1 LKTPA
6 ARRECDPT
14 FCVFGT
20 CVWWSVVC
28 VRVCVWAARAARLSS
43 ISVNRQPSRKKP
55 KFFFLTTFCLRHV
68 CLCAGSVPRREHQR
82 PPSGNSEK
90 KCKFWTIR
98 LRHVCLRMC
107 VPRVCPSEAA
117 SAPDSVRA
125 SASTVSRKTCVCVR
139 DAVCDRRESV
149 PSWVRR
155 STTRATRGHVRPI
168 SCGAQI

>member
-1 LKTPA
+1 VCGCASGRL
-6 ARRECDPT
+6 ARHVSRASASTVSRVVKNPS
-14 FCVFGT
+14 FFSLRRFVFGT
-20 CVWWSVVC
+20 CVC
-28 VRVCVWAARAARLSS
+28 ARGIR
-43 ISVNRQPSRKKP
+43 
-55 KFFFLTTFCLRHV
+55 
-68 CLCAGSVPRREHQR
+68 VPRREHQR

-139 DAVCDRRESV
+139 DAVRPTRKCAELGAEKHDSRDTRACA
-149 PSWVRR
+149 PYFVRR
-155 STTRATRGHVRPI
+155 ANLILPLDGKLVV
-168 SCGAQI
+168 CVCVCVCAGAKERK

>member
-1 LKTPA
+1 MWCVCGCASGRL
-6 ARRECDPT
+6 ARHVSRASASTVSRVVKNPS
-14 FCVFGT
+14 FFSLRRFVFGT
-20 CVWWSVVC
+20 CVC
-28 VRVCVWAARAARLSS
+28 ARGIR
-43 ISVNRQPSRKKP
+43 
-55 KFFFLTTFCLRHV
+55 
-68 CLCAGSVPRREHQR
+68 VPRREHQR